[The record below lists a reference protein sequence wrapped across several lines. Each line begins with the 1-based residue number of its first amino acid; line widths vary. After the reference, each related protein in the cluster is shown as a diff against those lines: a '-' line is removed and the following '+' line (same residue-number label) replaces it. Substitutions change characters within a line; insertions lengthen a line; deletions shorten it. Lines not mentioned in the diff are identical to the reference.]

1 MYSLPGLQLDNVSS
15 SGFVYHQCSRFIR
28 RNEFHRICGKS
39 GSDGQEKSEEE
50 INFHWMQGVSALAQK
65 QSAIGKMHNS
75 LIIRTCIMT
84 LKDFLRS
91 VILIIALS
99 AFGISSGVTSDKN
112 EAKHSSKITKAKA
125 ERIALTKVPGGSIRS
140 AELETARGRRF
151 WSVYIAK
158 PGSKNAKEIRVDAT
172 SGQIL
177 AVQTERPEDQA
188 EEPPKTH

>member
-1 MYSLPGLQLDNVSS
+1 MKP
-15 SGFVYHQCSRFIR
+15 
-28 RNEFHRICGKS
+28 RN
-39 GSDGQEKSEEE
+39 
-50 INFHWMQGVSALAQK
+50 
-65 QSAIGKMHNS
+65 
-75 LIIRTCIMT
+75 
-84 LKDFLRS
+84 FLHS
-91 VILIIALS
+91 VILIVALS
-99 AFGISSGVTSDKN
+99 ALGISPGVASDKN
-112 EAKHSSKITKAKA
+112 NAKHFGKITKSRA

-140 AELETARGRRF
+140 AELETARGQRF

>member
-1 MYSLPGLQLDNVSS
+1 MKP
-15 SGFVYHQCSRFIR
+15 
-28 RNEFHRICGKS
+28 
-39 GSDGQEKSEEE
+39 
-50 INFHWMQGVSALAQK
+50 
-65 QSAIGKMHNS
+65 
-75 LIIRTCIMT
+75 
-84 LKDFLRS
+84 KDFLRS

-99 AFGISSGVTSDKN
+99 AFGISSGVASDKN
-112 EAKHSSKITKAKA
+112 EAKHSSKITKARA
-125 ERIALTKVPGGSIRS
+125 ERIALTKVPGGIIRS

>member
-1 MYSLPGLQLDNVSS
+1 VIL
-15 SGFVYHQCSRFIR
+15 
-28 RNEFHRICGKS
+28 S
-39 GSDGQEKSEEE
+39 GSVKPIFDSLGRLAIPNNSKSEWRTHSHGEPS
-50 INFHWMQGVSALAQK
+50 QLS
-65 QSAIGKMHNS
+65 
-75 LIIRTCIMT
+75 RTCIMKP
-84 LKDFLRS
+84 KDFLRS
-91 VILIIALS
+91 AILIVALS
-99 AFGISSGVTSDKN
+99 AFGISSGVASDKN
-112 EAKHSSKITKAKA
+112 EAKHSSKITKARA

-140 AELETARGRRF
+140 AELETARGQRF

>member
-1 MYSLPGLQLDNVSS
+1 MHSLPGLQLANVSS
-15 SGFVYHQCSRFIR
+15 SGFVYHERTQFIR

-39 GSDGQEKSEEE
+39 GSDGQEKSEEFSLDAGRQCLGPKT
-50 INFHWMQGVSALAQK
+50 IGY
-65 QSAIGKMHNS
+65 GKMHNS
-75 LIIRTCIMT
+75 LIIRTRIMT

-112 EAKHSSKITKAKA
+112 ETTHSSKITKAKA
-125 ERIALTKVPGGSIRS
+125 ERIALIKVPGGSIRS

-158 PGSKNAKEIRVDAT
+158 PGSKNAKEIRVDAK

-177 AVQTERPEDQA
+177 AVQTERPGDQA
-188 EEPPKTH
+188 EEPPKNH